1 MIKKTKV
8 DDTNESEEKFNPI
21 IEGLNFVAYIDRIDI
36 SDDNIVNIIDYKT
49 TSSKSATKKIN
60 IVELFNSPLSACHE
74 IFQVLL
80 YCYIYKLKNPNA
92 IVRPILYKIQA
103 LKTQKEIEPITLL
116 MPNKLREATLPSFD
130 TDLSSLIDN
139 KDCEEIQV
147 TSYDKVSVAF
157 EWLLQKTLRDIS
169 NPDIPFTSNPLD
181 RKDKAC
187 EYCHFMNLCNHTS
200 QK

>member
-1 MIKKTKV
+1 
-8 DDTNESEEKFNPI
+8 
-21 IEGLNFVAYIDRIDI
+21 
-36 SDDNIVNIIDYKT
+36 
-49 TSSKSATKKIN
+49 
-60 IVELFNSPLSACHE
+60 
-74 IFQVLL
+74 
-80 YCYIYKLKNPNA
+80 LKNPNA
-92 IVRPILYKIQA
+92 IIRPILYKIQA

-139 KDCEEIQV
+139 KYCEEIQV